1 MRPKVTIHTIREA
14 KEKGERL
21 SRTVVYDYTMA
32 VLAEE
37 AGIEIINMGDSIV
50 QIVLGSDSTVTA
62 EMDFMVA
69 HARGVRK
76 GAPTAYLMGDMPF
89 LSYQVSVQEAIRN
102 AGRYVKEALVDAV
115 KMEGGSEIAETV
127 AAVTRAGIPVV
138 GHTGLTP
145 QTATSLGGYKTQGR
159 DALSAM
165 KLIEDVRTLQEAGV
179 VAVVLE
185 SVPSEAA
192 GMVYER
198 CSIPLFGTGVGP
210 ANDAPSINMYDLLGF
225 FQRTPRFAKRYADL
239 RGEILRALN
248 LYIKEIKA
256 GAYPGPEH
264 EYKMLPGE
272 LEKLQEKL
280 AARESR

>member
-1 MRPKVTIHTIREA
+1 MRPKRTIHTIREA
-14 KEKGERL
+14 KEKGEKL

-37 AGIEIINMGDSIV
+37 AGIDIINMGDSIV
-50 QIVLGSDSTVTA
+50 QIVLGSESTVTA
-62 EMDFMVA
+62 EMDFMVL
-69 HARGVRK
+69 HALGVRK

-89 LSYQVSVQEAIRN
+89 LSYQVSIEEAIRN

-115 KMEGGSEIAETV
+115 KMEGGTEIAETV

-159 DALSAM
+159 DARSAM
-165 KLIEDVRTLQEAGV
+165 KLIDGVQALQEVGA

-185 SVPSEAA
+185 SVPSEVARII
-192 GMVYER
+192 YQR
-198 CSIPLFGTGVGP
+198 CAIPLFGTGVGS
-210 ANDAPSINMYDLLGF
+210 ASDAPSINIYDLLGF

-239 RGEILRALN
+239 RGEILKALGS
-248 LYIKEIKA
+248 YIQEVKT

-264 EYKMLPGE
+264 EYTMLPGE
-272 LEKLQEKL
+272 LDKLQELL
-280 AARESR
+280 AGRENR